1 MAGTPCDLTRGR
13 GLGGCLTTQG
23 GVKNVYLAD
32 FATAITA
39 DTASEMTQF
48 DGVANV
54 YKYAMRRGMG
64 SYVETINASADNG
77 TVFYTPSATLK
88 LAKLTVKDQNELK
101 LIAQNTLLVFVEL
114 NEQNAAGHNV
124 IMCIGTDTGAN
135 INGGTN
141 TAGASMGDFNGY
153 EWTFDSNQSYPAWVL
168 QDYGTDPFDNAGF
181 NGGAGV
187 TVID

>member
-1 MAGTPCDLTRGR
+1 
-13 GLGGCLTTQG
+13 
-23 GVKNVYLAD
+23 
-32 FATAITA
+32 
-39 DTASEMTQF
+39 
-48 DGVANV
+48 
-54 YKYAMRRGMG
+54 
-64 SYVETINASADNG
+64 
-77 TVFYTPSATLK
+77 
-88 LAKLTVKDQNELK
+88 
-101 LIAQNTLLVFVEL
+101 
-114 NEQNAAGHNV
+114 
-124 IMCIGTDTGAN
+124 MCIGTDTGAN